1 MALWTVAY
9 KVKEKQEVVCSLE
22 GRAWQLQLLCGEIS
36 ILKMLSPENRMDM
49 YKYRILKFSLC
60 FSKEALVS
68 VQAPGS
74 QLHFPGV
81 SGGCSVWD
89 KASLDTV
96 HCMAA
101 KGFQGMVSSP

>member
-1 MALWTVAY
+1 
-9 KVKEKQEVVCSLE
+9 
-22 GRAWQLQLLCGEIS
+22 
-36 ILKMLSPENRMDM
+36 M

-60 FSKEALVS
+60 FSKEPLVS
-68 VQAPGS
+68 VLVSGF

-101 KGFQGMVSSP
+101 RGFQGVVSSP